1 MQAKSESMRE
11 SRELFSKEM
20 RSLPASLLVAG
31 LFASCDALVVA
42 PSLRSMTSTRVAA
55 LRRSCGL
62 LGAAAPGGAVDSH
75 RWGLLADWAR
85 TRDILFGKWD
95 VGNVNGGLRGAIATE
110 DVREGEVLV
119 SAPEAA
125 VLSVR
130 QADSCPLPGYFVD
143 PGYWD
148 SIANKWEMRMALL
161 LLFEKSLGE
170 KSAWAPWLDMLP
182 NSFGLPLTFCDSE
195 LEDLQDH
202 LFIAN
207 LRVERAFW
215 DDQHAALQ
223 ASMRQAPS
231 KGELLWAL
239 SCVSSRTF
247 TCEYGGR
254 LPPAQIMFPVADMF
268 NHDSGVQTGFRFE
281 NGRYEITA
289 CRAAKGE
296 QLLIS
301 YGPEPNEVLLQNYG
315 FVPTHNVHDQVGV
328 FERELWLV
336 VKELHDEEESVEP
349 RVRVLTALIN
359 GFKQAASP
367 DSDAGAAS
375 VTAPLRALRGVSF
388 VTGTNSGGEAGRGY
402 RFQVSTD
409 GQVEEELLVY
419 SRALMLNSQ
428 DFSRLGLSGIL
439 LMLSSKKAAA
449 VSADNEAAGR
459 ALLEL
464 VLGYQ
469 LSPML
474 QLSSIEDDESL
485 LSHCTTEGDASVVE
499 GLEGNR
505 LMCVRYR
512 LQRKLLLM
520 RAIARLA
527 TSS

>member
-1 MQAKSESMRE
+1 MHPANCPLAQ
-11 SRELFSKEM
+11 EM

-42 PSLRSMTSTRVAA
+42 PSLRSMTSARVAA

-62 LGAAAPGGAVDSH
+62 LGAAAPGGADDSH
-75 RWGLLADWAR
+75 RWGRLADWAR

-223 ASMRQAPS
+223 ASR
-231 KGELLWAL
+231 
-239 SCVSSRTF
+239 SRT
-247 TCEYGGR
+247 R
-254 LPPAQIMFPVADMF
+254 
-268 NHDSGVQTGFRFE
+268 
-281 NGRYEITA
+281 
-289 CRAAKGE
+289 
-296 QLLIS
+296 
-301 YGPEPNEVLLQNYG
+301 
-315 FVPTHNVHDQVGV
+315 
-328 FERELWLV
+328 
-336 VKELHDEEESVEP
+336 
-349 RVRVLTALIN
+349 
-359 GFKQAASP
+359 
-367 DSDAGAAS
+367 DA
-375 VTAPLRALRGVSF
+375 
-388 VTGTNSGGEAGRGY
+388 
-402 RFQVSTD
+402 
-409 GQVEEELLVY
+409 
-419 SRALMLNSQ
+419 
-428 DFSRLGLSGIL
+428 
-439 LMLSSKKAAA
+439 
-449 VSADNEAAGR
+449 
-459 ALLEL
+459 
-464 VLGYQ
+464 
-469 LSPML
+469 
-474 QLSSIEDDESL
+474 
-485 LSHCTTEGDASVVE
+485 
-499 GLEGNR
+499 
-505 LMCVRYR
+505 
-512 LQRKLLLM
+512 
-520 RAIARLA
+520 
-527 TSS
+527 